1 MSLPLNTVK
10 GGAMVR
16 TKRAIQRKAFEKEYR
31 KVYGV
36 TAKVARE
43 ARVLFEKHTL
53 EDATKKL
60 LLEHPRIA
68 KSKVGPA
75 KAAVT
80 RKTKQ
85 RGIGG
90 GEPGGVGPVSEY
102 IVAMTY
108 GPSGRSFDVI
118 VTART
123 ESEAYN
129 VAWQFLHDDEKA
141 RRVADS
147 IPRAP
152 LNANL
157 KAEINKT
164 GELRTRANWIVQVP
178 RAGTKPETTEED
190 VGNAEYRDASKAEKK
205 AG

>member
-1 MSLPLNTVK
+1 MAK
-10 GGAMVR
+10 

-36 TAKVARE
+36 SAKVARE
-43 ARVLFEKHTL
+43 ARVLFERHTL

-80 RKTKQ
+80 RKAKSK
-85 RGIGG
+85 GIGG
-90 GEPGGVGPVSEY
+90 GEGGVGPVSEY

-129 VAWQFLHDDEKA
+129 IAWQFLKDDEKA

-147 IPRAP
+147 IPAAP

-157 KAEINKT
+157 KAEINRT

-178 RAGTKPETTEED
+178 RAGTKPEATEED
-190 VGNAEYRDASKAEKK
+190 VGNAEYRDASKANKK